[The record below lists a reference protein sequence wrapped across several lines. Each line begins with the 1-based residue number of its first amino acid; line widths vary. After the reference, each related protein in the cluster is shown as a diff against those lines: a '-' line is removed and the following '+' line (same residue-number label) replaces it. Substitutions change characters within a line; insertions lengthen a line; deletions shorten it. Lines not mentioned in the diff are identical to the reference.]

1 MNNENNNNKEKT
13 TFIEYGLASM
23 INEYNGLDVYTKKKE
38 YLDALASWY
47 NHEKTTLAKLE
58 DDVRKTNAF
67 NHDKNISS
75 IL

>member
-1 MNNENNNNKEKT
+1 
-13 TFIEYGLASM
+13 M
-23 INEYNGLDVYTKKKE
+23 INEYNGLDIYIKKKE

-47 NHEKTTLAKLE
+47 NHEKTVISKLE

-67 NHDKNISS
+67 NHDKNISG

>member
-1 MNNENNNNKEKT
+1 MNNETNNNKEKT
-13 TFIEYGLASM
+13 TFIKYGLAAM
-23 INEYNGLDVYTKKKE
+23 INEYNGLDVYIKKKE

-47 NHEKTTLAKLE
+47 NHEKTVIAKLE
-58 DDVRKTNAF
+58 DDVRKSNAF

>member
-1 MNNENNNNKEKT
+1 
-13 TFIEYGLASM
+13 M
-23 INEYNGLDVYTKKKE
+23 INEYNGLDEYAKKKE

-47 NHEKTTLAKLE
+47 NHEKTVISKLE